1 MLITKWVVT
10 PLARYLTKR
19 ILNMIPLLI
28 LATMIA
34 YSIMLMAPGGPENM
48 LLASEDA
55 RLDPTKLAELRHQW
69 GLDDPIPVQY
79 ARWLKNV
86 TTGDLGYS
94 YFQRRPV
101 TEIIG
106 EAVPNTLRLNLVVVL
121 LSYGIAIP
129 LGIISAVRQY
139 SKFDY
144 AVTGLAFLGQAA
156 PSYWIAMLLMYYVAM
171 KSGGTIPTSG
181 IATPDINFQ
190 TYGWISV
197 LLDRAKYMLL
207 PVTVLT
213 IGSLTGLTR
222 FMRSSM
228 LEVLKEDY
236 TRTARAKG
244 LSEKVVIYKHALRN
258 AILPIITISGGILSQ
273 LVGGAVIV
281 ETIYSWPG
289 IGRVG
294 IEAVNG
300 RDYPVSMGILL
311 MSGLLAMVGYLLVD
325 VLYVVVDPRIKYD

>member
-1 MLITKWVVT
+1 
-10 PLARYLTKR
+10 
-19 ILNMIPLLI
+19 
-28 LATMIA
+28 MIA

-86 TTGDLGYS
+86 VTGDLGYS

-101 TEIIG
+101 SEVVG
-106 EAVPNTLRLNLVVVL
+106 DALPNTIRLNLFVIAF
-121 LSYGIAIP
+121 SYCIAIP
-129 LGIISAVRQY
+129 LGIISAVKQY

-144 AVTGLAFLGQAA
+144 VVTFLAFIGQAA
-156 PSYWIAMLLMYYVAM
+156 PSYWIGPLLIYYVAM
-171 KSGGTIPTSG
+171 KSHGVIPTNG
-181 IATPDINFQ
+181 IATQGINLD
-190 TYGWISV
+190 TYGWMSV
-197 LLDRAKYMLL
+197 LLDRAKYMIL

-213 IGSLTGLTR
+213 IGSLTSLTR
-222 FMRSSM
+222 FMRSNM

-244 LSEKVVIYKHALRN
+244 LAEKVVIYKHALRN

-281 ETIYSWPG
+281 ETIFSWPG
-289 IGRVG
+289 IGRIG
-294 IEAVNG
+294 IDAVNA
-300 RDYPVSMGILL
+300 RDYPVSMAILL
-311 MSGLLAMVGYLLVD
+311 LAGSLIMIGYLMVD
-325 VLYVVVDPRIKYD
+325 ILYVVVDPRIKYD